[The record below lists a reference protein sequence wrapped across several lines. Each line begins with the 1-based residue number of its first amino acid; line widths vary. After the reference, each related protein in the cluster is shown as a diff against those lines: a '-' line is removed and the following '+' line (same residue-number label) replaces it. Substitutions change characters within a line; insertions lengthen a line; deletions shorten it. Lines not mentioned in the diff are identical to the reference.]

1 MYNFQIDDVVIF
13 FSSSIFHLSGLNFTK
28 MLHYY
33 PFPARYLSNENYIAS
48 TNIFKMMLFMQLSSN
63 FFELHCYVSN
73 FIYNNQACI
82 YFYVRMVSKTDYR

>member
-1 MYNFQIDDVVIF
+1 MWSY
-13 FSSSIFHLSGLNFTK
+13 FSIPQFSIFLGLILRKCYIIIHFLLDT
-28 MLHYY
+28 
-33 PFPARYLSNENYIAS
+33 LSNENYIAN

>member
-13 FSSSIFHLSGLNFTK
+13 FNSSIFDLSASGLNFTK
-28 MLHYY
+28 ILHIIIH
-33 PFPARYLSNENYIAS
+33 FLLGTLNNENYIAS

-63 FFELHCYVSN
+63 YFELHCYVSN

-82 YFYVRMVSKTDYR
+82 YFYGIKNRL